1 MINVYRNKLKRL
13 KSKQT
18 KQNSNPD
25 NKFETMFK
33 QEKAALIARSH
44 REQDTMRDQFQHADQ
59 RHADTANLRLETARK

>member
-18 KQNSNPD
+18 KQNSNRD

-33 QEKAALIARSH
+33 QSSILSERKRSSEKSKAIV
-44 REQDTMRDQFQHADQ
+44 
-59 RHADTANLRLETARK
+59 